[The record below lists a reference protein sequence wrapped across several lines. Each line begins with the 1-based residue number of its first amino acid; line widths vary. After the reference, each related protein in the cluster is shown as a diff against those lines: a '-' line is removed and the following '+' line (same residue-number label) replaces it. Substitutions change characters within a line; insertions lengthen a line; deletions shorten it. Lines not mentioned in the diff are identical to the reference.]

1 VTLQDRKHP
10 KWTLREKRAVS
21 SRLKAE
27 AAGENRMGP
36 PNKAELLAELAAL
49 RSRTETFERRQREL
63 TALLEGQQAI
73 TSSLDLEKSL
83 QAIVRHAAVIE
94 GEAGVWL
101 LVLDPERQ
109 VLTCRAATRFTPEEM
124 ATLTHAVGQG
134 LSGLVALTRQ
144 PLAVSDIRQ
153 DPRAARPDFITK
165 YAQVSYLGVPVIY
178 GDRLLGVLAFS
189 SSQPHT
195 YAPDEVALLTTFA
208 TQAAI
213 AIENARLHGAA
224 VRRGEEL
231 GALLRATRTVTAG
244 LDLQATL
251 EQIAAEASRIA
262 HCQHVKLL
270 LVDKEAQ
277 VLRIAVLRETAV
289 PEGFPLPVGTGLS
302 GTVAETGQPLYI
314 ADTQNDPRSLL
325 AAFDRRVG
333 FRTYLGLPV
342 KIRDEVFGVLTFNT
356 TEPREYSPD
365 DLALLTSFADQ
376 AAIAI
381 ENARLHGAAVRRGEE
396 LEALLRA
403 TRAVMG
409 ELDLQQILDRIV
421 TEAAAI
427 TGCLHVKLLLVDHA
441 NAVLRVGALQ
451 GTTLPEGFR
460 IPLGAGLSGKVA
472 ATGEPLFVV
481 DPGSSPDNILA
492 SMDTQTGV
500 ATYLGL
506 PIKSGDR
513 VLGVLTFN
521 TTDPHRYNAEE
532 LAYLASFADYAA
544 IAIEK
549 ARLFQELN
557 ESYAYLQV
565 AQDELI
571 RTEKLRALGQ
581 MSAGI
586 AHDLN
591 NTLAAILGQVEL
603 LGLRTRDPEVQE
615 TLRILEKATTD
626 GAQVVRRLQDFARQ
640 RERSPLTPVDLAQ
653 VVTEALEIT
662 RARWRDELQRN
673 GRVIDIRLQL
683 VGIPPI
689 LGYAPEVRE
698 VLTNLI
704 LNAVDAMPQGGTLS
718 FTAREN
724 ETDFRSA
731 LPDRPVAELPSCPAA
746 AWVELLVTDT
756 GIGMSEDVRKRIF
769 DPFFTTKGGRG
780 TGMGLSVVYGI
791 IERHGGHVV
800 VRSTRGQGT
809 TVALRFQKAQAGLAA
824 EGPRQQGALVSAP
837 RRLLVVDDDPTVRT
851 TLASMLRA
859 VGHLV
864 TEAEG
869 GAAGIG
875 LLGKVSVDLVLT
887 DLGMPDVTGWDVAR
901 AVKLQ
906 TPKVPVVLL
915 TGWGEQGAGEPS
927 GAKLVN
933 RMLGKPVRLQDLLAV
948 IEELTKLTE

>member
-1 VTLQDRKHP
+1 
-10 KWTLREKRAVS
+10 
-21 SRLKAE
+21 
-27 AAGENRMGP
+27 MGP
-36 PNKAELLAELAAL
+36 PNKAELLAEIAAL
-49 RSRTETFERRQREL
+49 RSRAEAFERRQREL
-63 TALLEGQQAI
+63 TALLEAQQAI

-109 VLTCRAATRFTPEEM
+109 VLICRAATRFTPEEM
-124 ATLTHAVGQG
+124 ATMTLAVGQG

-144 PLAVSDIRQ
+144 PLEVSDMRQ
-153 DPRAARPDFITK
+153 DPLAVRPDLITK
-165 YAQVSYLGVPVIY
+165 YAQVSYLGVPVLY

-224 VRRGEEL
+224 VRRG
-231 GALLRATRTVTAG
+231 
-244 LDLQATL
+244 
-251 EQIAAEASRIA
+251 
-262 HCQHVKLL
+262 K
-270 LVDKEAQ
+270 
-277 VLRIAVLRETAV
+277 
-289 PEGFPLPVGTGLS
+289 
-302 GTVAETGQPLYI
+302 
-314 ADTQNDPRSLL
+314 
-325 AAFDRRVG
+325 
-333 FRTYLGLPV
+333 
-342 KIRDEVFGVLTFNT
+342 
-356 TEPREYSPD
+356 
-365 DLALLTSFADQ
+365 
-376 AAIAI
+376 
-381 ENARLHGAAVRRGEE
+381 E

-403 TRAVMG
+403 TRSVMG
-409 ELDLQQILDRIV
+409 ELDLQQILDRIA

-427 TGCLHVKLLLVDHA
+427 TGCLHVKLLLMDHA
-441 NAVLRVGALQ
+441 NAVLRVGALW
-451 GTTLPEGFR
+451 GTTLPEGFQ

-472 ATGEPLFVV
+472 ATGGPLFVV
-481 DPGSSPDNILA
+481 DPGGSPDNILA
-492 SMDTQTGV
+492 AMDTQTGV
-500 ATYLGL
+500 VTYLGL

-521 TTDPHRYNAEE
+521 TTDPHRYSAEE
-532 LAYLASFADYAA
+532 LAYLASFADFAA

-615 TLRILEKATTD
+615 TLRILEMAATD

-640 RERSPLTPVDLAQ
+640 RERSPLAPVDLAQ

-662 RARWRDELQRN
+662 RACWRDELQRH

-689 LGYAPEVRE
+689 LGYAPEVRV
-698 VLTNLI
+698 VLSNLI

-718 FTAREN
+718 FTAREAGGGQSGDQAIGQFWTGN
-724 ETDFRSA
+724 ETDSRSA

-791 IERHGGHVV
+791 MERHGGHVV
-800 VRSTRGQGT
+800 VRSTRGQGA
-809 TVALRFQKAQAGLAA
+809 TVTLRFQKAQESLAA
-824 EGPRQQGALVSAP
+824 EGPTQQGALVPAP

-859 VGHLV
+859 AGHLV

-887 DLGMPDVTGWDVAR
+887 DLGVPDVTGWDVAR
-901 AVKLQ
+901 AVKFQ

-915 TGWGEQGAGEPS
+915 TGWGEQGAGEPP
-927 GAKLVN
+927 AAELVD
-933 RMLGKPVRLQDLLAV
+933 RVLGKPVRLQDLLAV
-948 IEELTKLTE
+948 IEELTKRAE

>member
-1 VTLQDRKHP
+1 
-10 KWTLREKRAVS
+10 
-21 SRLKAE
+21 
-27 AAGENRMGP
+27 MGP

-365 DLALLTSFADQ
+365 EIALLTSFADQ
-376 AAIAI
+376 AAVAI

-403 TRAVMG
+403 TRSVMG

>member
-1 VTLQDRKHP
+1 
-10 KWTLREKRAVS
+10 
-21 SRLKAE
+21 
-27 AAGENRMGP
+27 MGS
-36 PNKAELLAELAAL
+36 PNKTELLAELAAL

-63 TALLEGQQAI
+63 TALLEAQQAI

-83 QAIVRHAAVIE
+83 QAIVRHAGAIG

-101 LVLDPERQ
+101 LVLDPEHQ
-109 VLTCRAATRFTPEEM
+109 VLICRAATQFTPEEM

-134 LSGLVALTRQ
+134 LSGLVASTRQ

-153 DPRAARPDFITK
+153 DSRAAYPDINVK
-165 YAQVSYLGVPVIY
+165 YTQVSYLGIPVIY

-189 SSQPHT
+189 SPRPHT
-195 YAPDEVALLTTFA
+195 YPPDEVTLLTTFA

-262 HCQHVKLL
+262 HCKHVKLL

-277 VLRIAVLRETAV
+277 VLRVGVLRETAM
-289 PEGFPLPVGTGLS
+289 PEGFPMPVGTGLS
-302 GTVAETGQPLYI
+302 GTVAKTGQPLYI
-314 ADTQNDPRSLL
+314 EDTQNDPRSLL

-356 TEPREYSPD
+356 TEPREYFPD

-403 TRAVMG
+403 TRSVMG

-427 TGCLHVKLLLVDHA
+427 TGCVHVKLLLVDHA

-460 IPLGAGLSGKVA
+460 IPLGAGFSGKVA
-472 ATGEPLFVV
+472 ATRAPLFVA
-481 DPGSSPDNILA
+481 DPGDSPDNILA
-492 SMDTQTGV
+492 AMDAQMGV

-521 TTDPHRYNAEE
+521 TTNPHRYSAEE
-532 LAYLASFADYAA
+532 LTYLASFADYSA

-615 TLRILEKATTD
+615 TLRILEMAATD

-640 RERSPLTPVDLAQ
+640 RERSPLAPVDLAQ
-653 VVTEALEIT
+653 VVAEALEIT
-662 RARWRDELQRN
+662 RARWRDDLQRQ
-673 GRVIDIRLQL
+673 GRVIDIRPQL
-683 VGIPPI
+683 VGIPSI

-698 VLTNLI
+698 VLANLI
-704 LNAVDAMPQGGTLS
+704 LNAVDAMPHGGALS
-718 FTAREN
+718 FTAREVGGGKSCDQTIGQLGTGS

-731 LPDRPVAELPSCPAA
+731 FPDRPVAELPSCPAA
-746 AWVELLVTDT
+746 AWVELLITDT
-756 GIGMSEDVRKRIF
+756 GVGMSEDVRKRIF

-791 IERHGGHVV
+791 MERHGGHVV
-800 VRSTRGQGT
+800 VRSTWGQGT
-809 TVALRFQKAQAGLAA
+809 TVALRFQKAHVGLAP
-824 EGPRQQGALVSAP
+824 EGPTQREALVTAP
-837 RRLLVVDDDPTVRT
+837 RRILVVDDDPTVRT
-851 TLASMLRA
+851 TLANMLRA

-864 TEAEG
+864 TDGEG

-875 LLGKVSVDLVLT
+875 LLGKIPVDLVIT

-906 TPKVPVVLL
+906 IPKVPVVLL
-915 TGWGEQGAGEPS
+915 TGWGEQGAGEPPA
-927 GAKLVN
+927 AKLVD
-933 RMLGKPVRLQDLLAV
+933 RVLGKPVRLQDLLAV
-948 IEELTKLTE
+948 IEELTKRAE

>member
-1 VTLQDRKHP
+1 
-10 KWTLREKRAVS
+10 
-21 SRLKAE
+21 
-27 AAGENRMGP
+27 MGP
-36 PNKAELLAELAAL
+36 QNKAELLAELTAL
-49 RSRTETFERRQREL
+49 RSRSETFERRQREL
-63 TALLEGQQAI
+63 TALLEAQQAI

-101 LVLDPERQ
+101 FVLDPERQ
-109 VLTCRAATRFTPEEM
+109 VLLCRAATLFTPEEV
-124 ATLTHAVGQG
+124 AILTPAVGQG
-134 LSGLVALTRQ
+134 LSGLVASTRQ
-144 PLAVSDIRQ
+144 PLAVSDMRQ
-153 DPRAARPDFITK
+153 DPRALYPDIIIK
-165 YAQVSYLGVPVIY
+165 YTQVSYLGIPVIY

-195 YAPDEVALLTTFA
+195 YTPDAVVLLTTFA

-213 AIENARLHGAA
+213 VIENARLHGAA
-224 VRRGEEL
+224 VRRG
-231 GALLRATRTVTAG
+231 
-244 LDLQATL
+244 
-251 EQIAAEASRIA
+251 
-262 HCQHVKLL
+262 K
-270 LVDKEAQ
+270 
-277 VLRIAVLRETAV
+277 
-289 PEGFPLPVGTGLS
+289 
-302 GTVAETGQPLYI
+302 
-314 ADTQNDPRSLL
+314 
-325 AAFDRRVG
+325 
-333 FRTYLGLPV
+333 
-342 KIRDEVFGVLTFNT
+342 
-356 TEPREYSPD
+356 
-365 DLALLTSFADQ
+365 
-376 AAIAI
+376 
-381 ENARLHGAAVRRGEE
+381 E

-403 TRAVMG
+403 IRSVMG

-421 TEAAAI
+421 TEAAVI

-441 NAVLRVGALQ
+441 NAVLQVGALR
-451 GTTLPEGFR
+451 GTTLPEEFR

-481 DPGSSPDNILA
+481 DPGGSSDNIFA

-500 ATYLGL
+500 ASYLGL

-521 TTDPHRYNAEE
+521 ATDPHRYSTEE

-557 ESYAYLQV
+557 ESYLYLQV

-603 LGLRTRDPEVQE
+603 LGLRTKDPEVQE
-615 TLRILEKATTD
+615 TLRILEMAATD
-626 GAQVVRRLQDFARQ
+626 GAQVVHRLQDFARQ
-640 RERSPLTPVDLAQ
+640 RERSPLTSVDLAQ

-662 RARWRDELQRN
+662 RARWRDELQRH

-704 LNAVDAMPQGGTLS
+704 LNAVDAMPKGGALS
-718 FTAREN
+718 FTAREAGGGQSGDQAVGQFGN
-724 ETDFRSA
+724 GHEADSRSA
-731 LPDRPVAELPSCPAA
+731 LRDHPVADLPSCPAA

-769 DPFFTTKGGRG
+769 DPFFTTKGRRG

-791 IERHGGHVV
+791 MERHGGHVV

-809 TVALRFQKAQAGLAA
+809 SVTLRFQKAQEHLAE
-824 EGPRQQGALVSAP
+824 EGATRQGALVSAP

-859 VGHLV
+859 AGHLV

-887 DLGMPDVTGWDVAR
+887 DLGMPDVTGWDVAQ

-915 TGWGEQGAGEPS
+915 TGWGEQGAEEPP
-927 GAKLVN
+927 AAELIDRV
-933 RMLGKPVRLQDLLAV
+933 LGKPVRLQDLLAV
-948 IEELTKLTE
+948 IEELTRQAE

>member
-1 VTLQDRKHP
+1 
-10 KWTLREKRAVS
+10 
-21 SRLKAE
+21 
-27 AAGENRMGP
+27 MGP

-365 DLALLTSFADQ
+365 EIALLTSFADQ
-376 AAIAI
+376 AAVAI

-403 TRAVMG
+403 TRSVMG

-948 IEELTKLTE
+948 IEELTNRGE

>member
-1 VTLQDRKHP
+1 
-10 KWTLREKRAVS
+10 
-21 SRLKAE
+21 
-27 AAGENRMGP
+27 MGP
-36 PNKAELLAELAAL
+36 PNKAELLAELATL
-49 RSRTETFERRQREL
+49 RSRNETFERRQREL
-63 TALLEGQQAI
+63 TALLEAQQAI

-109 VLTCRAATRFTPEEM
+109 ILICRAATRFTPEEM
-124 ATLTHAVGQG
+124 ATLTPAVGQG
-134 LSGLVALTRQ
+134 LSGLVASTRQ
-144 PLAVSDIRQ
+144 PLAVSDMRQ
-153 DPRAARPDFITK
+153 NPLVARPELVIK
-165 YAQVSYLGVPVIY
+165 YAQVSYLGIPVIY

-189 SSQPHT
+189 SPQPRT
-195 YAPDEVALLTTFA
+195 YASDEVALLTTFA

-244 LDLQATL
+244 LDLQTTL

-277 VLRIAVLRETAV
+277 LLRIGVLHETSL
-289 PEGFPLPVGTGLS
+289 PDGFPLPVGAGLS
-302 GTVAETGQPLYI
+302 GKVAKSGEPLYI

-342 KIRDEVFGVLTFNT
+342 KVRDEVLGVLTLNT
-356 TEPREYSPD
+356 TEPREYAPD
-365 DLALLTSFADQ
+365 EIALLTSFADQ
-376 AAIAI
+376 AAVAI
-381 ENARLHGAAVRRGEE
+381 ENARLHGAAVRRGKE

-403 TRAVMG
+403 TRSVMG

-441 NAVLRVGALQ
+441 NAVLLVGALR
-451 GTTLPEGFR
+451 GTILPEGFQV
-460 IPLGAGLSGKVA
+460 PLGVGLSGKVA
-472 ATGEPLFVV
+472 ATGEPLFVA
-481 DPGSSPDNILA
+481 DPGGSPDNILA
-492 SMDTQTGV
+492 AKDRQTGV

-506 PIKSGDR
+506 PIKSGDG

-521 TTDPHRYNAEE
+521 TTDPHRYSGEE

-571 RTEKLRALGQ
+571 RAEKLRALGQ

-615 TLRILEKATTD
+615 TLRILEMAATD

-640 RERSPLTPVDLAQ
+640 RERSPLSPVDLAQ
-653 VVTEALEIT
+653 VVGEALEIT
-662 RARWRDELQRN
+662 RPRWRDELQRH

-683 VGIPPI
+683 AGIPPI
-689 LGYAPEVRE
+689 LGYAAEVRE
-698 VLTNLI
+698 VLTSLI
-704 LNAVDAMPQGGTLS
+704 LNAVDAMPQGGALS
-718 FTAREN
+718 FTAREAGAGQSSDRAVGQFGNGN
-724 ETDFRSA
+724 ETEFRSA
-731 LPDRPVAELPSCPAA
+731 LPNCPVAELPSCPAA

-756 GIGMSEDVRKRIF
+756 GIGMSEAVRKRIF

-791 IERHGGHVV
+791 MERHGGHVV

-809 TVALRFQKAQAGLAA
+809 TVSLRFQRAQERLAA
-824 EGPRQQGALVSAP
+824 EGPTRQGALVSAP

-875 LLGKVSVDLVLT
+875 LLGRVPVDLVLT
-887 DLGMPDVTGWDVAR
+887 DLGMPEVTGWDVAR

-906 TPKVPVVLL
+906 TPKMPVILL
-915 TGWGEQGAGEPS
+915 TGWGEQGTGESPAAG
-927 GAKLVN
+927 LVN
-933 RMLGKPVRLQDLLAV
+933 YVLGKPVRLQDLLAV
-948 IEELTKLTE
+948 IEELTKPTE

>member
-1 VTLQDRKHP
+1 
-10 KWTLREKRAVS
+10 
-21 SRLKAE
+21 
-27 AAGENRMGP
+27 MGP
-36 PNKAELLAELAAL
+36 PNRAEWLAELVAL
-49 RSRTETFERRQREL
+49 RSRTEAFERRQREL
-63 TALLEGQQAI
+63 TALLEAQQAI

-109 VLTCRAATRFTPEEM
+109 VLICRAATRFTPEEM
-124 ATLTHAVGQG
+124 ATLTPAVGQG
-134 LSGLVALTRQ
+134 LSGRVALTRQ
-144 PLAVSDIRQ
+144 PLAVSDMRQ
-153 DPRAARPDFITK
+153 DPRAAHPDFITK
-165 YAQVSYLGVPVIY
+165 SAQVSYLGVPVIY

-213 AIENARLHGAA
+213 AIR
-224 VRRGEEL
+224 
-231 GALLRATRTVTAG
+231 
-244 LDLQATL
+244 
-251 EQIAAEASRIA
+251 
-262 HCQHVKLL
+262 
-270 LVDKEAQ
+270 
-277 VLRIAVLRETAV
+277 
-289 PEGFPLPVGTGLS
+289 
-302 GTVAETGQPLYI
+302 
-314 ADTQNDPRSLL
+314 
-325 AAFDRRVG
+325 
-333 FRTYLGLPV
+333 
-342 KIRDEVFGVLTFNT
+342 
-356 TEPREYSPD
+356 
-365 DLALLTSFADQ
+365 
-376 AAIAI
+376 
-381 ENARLHGAAVRRGEE
+381 NARLHGAAVRRGEE

-441 NAVLRVGALQ
+441 NAVLRVGALR
-451 GTTLPEGFR
+451 GTTLPEGFQ

-481 DPGSSPDNILA
+481 DPGGSPDNILA
-492 SMDTQTGV
+492 AMDTQTGV
-500 ATYLGL
+500 MTYLGL
-506 PIKSGDR
+506 PIKSGDL

-521 TTDPHRYNAEE
+521 TTDPHHYRAEE

-615 TLRILEKATTD
+615 TLRILEMAATD

-662 RARWRDELQRN
+662 RPRWRDELQRH
-673 GRVIDIRLQL
+673 GWVIDIRLQL
-683 VGIPPI
+683 VGIPSI

-704 LNAVDAMPQGGTLS
+704 LNAVDAMPQGGALS
-718 FTAREN
+718 FSAREAGGGQSGGQAIGQFGNGN
-724 ETDFRSA
+724 ETDFQSA
-731 LPDRPVAELPSCPAA
+731 LPDRPVAELPTCPAA
-746 AWVELLVTDT
+746 AWVELRVTDT

-791 IERHGGHVV
+791 MERHGGHVV

-809 TVALRFQKAQAGLAA
+809 TVALRFQKTQESLAA
-824 EGPRQQGALVSAP
+824 KGPTQQGALVTAP

-851 TLASMLRA
+851 TLASMLRV

-901 AVKLQ
+901 AVKSQ

-915 TGWGEQGAGEPS
+915 TGWGEQGAGEPPAA
-927 GAKLVN
+927 GLVN
-933 RMLGKPVRLQDLLAV
+933 CVLGKPVRMQDLLDV
-948 IEELTKLTE
+948 IEELTKRAE

>member
-1 VTLQDRKHP
+1 
-10 KWTLREKRAVS
+10 
-21 SRLKAE
+21 
-27 AAGENRMGP
+27 MGS

-49 RSRTETFERRQREL
+49 RSRTEAFERRQREL
-63 TALLEGQQAI
+63 TALLEAQQAI

-124 ATLTHAVGQG
+124 ATLTHAVGQS
-134 LSGLVALTRQ
+134 LSGRVALTRQ
-144 PLAVSDIRQ
+144 PLAVSDMRQ
-153 DPRAARPDFITK
+153 DSRAARTDFISK

-213 AIENARLHGAA
+213 VIENARLHGAA
-224 VRRGEEL
+224 VRRG
-231 GALLRATRTVTAG
+231 
-244 LDLQATL
+244 
-251 EQIAAEASRIA
+251 
-262 HCQHVKLL
+262 
-270 LVDKEAQ
+270 KEM
-277 VLRIAVLRETAV
+277 
-289 PEGFPLPVGTGLS
+289 
-302 GTVAETGQPLYI
+302 
-314 ADTQNDPRSLL
+314 
-325 AAFDRRVG
+325 
-333 FRTYLGLPV
+333 
-342 KIRDEVFGVLTFNT
+342 
-356 TEPREYSPD
+356 
-365 DLALLTSFADQ
+365 
-376 AAIAI
+376 
-381 ENARLHGAAVRRGEE
+381 
-396 LEALLRA
+396 EALLRA
-403 TRAVMG
+403 TRSVMG

-427 TGCLHVKLLLVDHA
+427 TDCLHVKLLLVDHA
-441 NAVLRVGALQ
+441 NAVLRVVALR
-451 GTTLPEGFR
+451 GTTLPEGFQ

-472 ATGEPLFVV
+472 ATGRLLFVV
-481 DPGSSPDNILA
+481 DPGGSPDNILA
-492 SMDTQTGV
+492 SMDAQMGV
-500 ATYLGL
+500 VTYLGL
-506 PIKSGDR
+506 PIKSGER
-513 VLGVLTFN
+513 VLGVLTFS
-521 TTDPHRYNAEE
+521 TTDPHRYSAEE

-615 TLRILEKATTD
+615 TLRILEMAATD

-662 RARWRDELQRN
+662 RARWRDELQRH

-683 VGIPPI
+683 VRIPPI

-698 VLTNLI
+698 ALTNLI

-718 FTAREN
+718 FTAREAGGGQSGNQAIGQLGNEN
-724 ETDFRSA
+724 ETGFRSA

-791 IERHGGHVV
+791 MERHGGHVV
-800 VRSTRGQGT
+800 VRSTRGRGT
-809 TVALRFQKAQAGLAA
+809 TVALRFQKVRERLAA
-824 EGPRQQGALVSAP
+824 EGPTQQGALVPSP

-851 TLASMLRA
+851 TLASLLRA

-875 LLGKVSVDLVLT
+875 LLGRVPVDLVLT

-901 AVKLQ
+901 AVKLR

-915 TGWGEQGAGEPS
+915 TGWGEQGAEEPP
-927 GAKLVN
+927 AAELVN
-933 RMLGKPVRLQDLLAV
+933 RVLGKPVRLQDLLAV
-948 IEELTKLTE
+948 IEELTKRAE